1 MKVQYDVAVFGAGL
15 AGVAAT
21 VNAFKAGKKVILV
34 EQSFTVGGNAT
45 VGLVNPFM
53 RYWLD
58 DKVLSGEFFNEIL
71 RELDE
76 VGGLYKN
83 TFDSELLKIVL
94 FRKLTGVELLF
105 RAIPIK
111 VNVSGNRINSVEVQ
125 TSLGNRIE
133 IEASLYID
141 ATGDGSLSYMAG
153 CSFESG
159 DEKGDNQA
167 VTLMF
172 TIANVNF
179 EEVRKSIR
187 RNPENFFSWVSPD
200 AEVLSVAGYFEEVKS
215 AKKDGIDYPNEFF
228 FFNQLPTG
236 NRVTVNT
243 THLHVK
249 TIDDFQLS
257 AAMAKLHEQVFNVYK
272 FAKQYVS
279 GFEDSYIEKIAPLL
293 GIRESRRIEGK
304 YKFKGTDVVEK
315 RKFKNAVVRAC
326 YGIDVHKRE
335 TTISQEERK
344 VVPKYEDYYEIP
356 LESLISKDFENLAV
370 VGRCFSSDFLGQ
382 SAARIMPTC
391 TDMGD
396 AIGKMIT
403 KCQKS
408 FYEILP

>member
-15 AGVAAT
+15 AGVATAA
-21 VNAFKAGKKVILV
+21 NAFKAGKKVILV
-34 EQSFTVGGNAT
+34 EQSFTIGGNAT
-45 VGLVNPFM
+45 IGLVNPFM

-71 RELDE
+71 RELDK

-83 TFDSELLKIVL
+83 TFDSELLKVVL
-94 FRKLTGVELLF
+94 FQKLNGVELLF

-111 VNVSGNRINSVEVQ
+111 VNASANRINSVEVQ

-249 TIDDFQLS
+249 TTDDFQLS
-257 AAMAKLHEQVFNVYK
+257 TAMAKLHEQVFNVYK
-272 FAKQYVS
+272 FAKQYVN
-279 GFEDSYIEKIAPLL
+279 GFENSYIEKIAPLL

-304 YKFKGTDVVEK
+304 YKFKGADVVEK
-315 RKFKNAVVRAC
+315 RKFKNAVLRAC

-356 LESLISKDFENLAV
+356 LESLISKHFENLAV

-396 AIGKMIT
+396 AIGKMIA